1 MFPSV
6 LNCFVVAK
14 QRTDLRSKKEGLKE
28 TGVFR
33 EQFDEL
39 PRLRTNSLLLA
50 AGTECFSCA
59 VFGNVKICDSE
70 RSW

>member
-1 MFPSV
+1 MFSSV

-14 QRTDLRSKKEGLKE
+14 QRTDLRSKMAGLKE
-28 TGVFR
+28 SGVFR

-50 AGTECFSCA
+50 GTECFSCA
-59 VFGNVKICDSE
+59 VFGSVNNCDSE
-70 RSW
+70 RDW